1 MDLLEV
7 DFKKASPNPTWVLD
21 GLSLLPMV
29 KPGSDPDAPRRTP
42 LLFSFGPRFEGSQ
55 QAVIDNQW
63 KILTRPSVGQCDQQ
77 PGFNFSLAKTNQLF
91 LFNLK
96 DDVHESHDLA
106 ASEPAQFRRMSQLLL
121 DMRVSINNSRYNEV
135 KCCTEDYCV

>member
-1 MDLLEV
+1 MYLPPSIDPSIRPAGNINVTTPVGAVDVLPTVMDLLEV

-42 LLFSFGPRFEGSQ
+42 LLFSFGPHFEGSQ

-63 KILTRPSVGQCDQQ
+63 KTP
-77 PGFNFSLAKTNQLF
+77 
-91 LFNLK
+91 
-96 DDVHESHDLA
+96 E
-106 ASEPAQFRRMSQLLL
+106 E
-121 DMRVSINNSRYNEV
+121 
-135 KCCTEDYCV
+135 